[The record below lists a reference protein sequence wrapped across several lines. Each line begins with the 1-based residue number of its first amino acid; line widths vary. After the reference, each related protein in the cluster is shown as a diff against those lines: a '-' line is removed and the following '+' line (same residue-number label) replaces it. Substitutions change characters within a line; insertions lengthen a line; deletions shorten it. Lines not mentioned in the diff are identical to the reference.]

1 MNSTNHAFAIIK
13 ATHTAP
19 HKGPPR
25 VVPATDYAVWDLA
38 KEKFA
43 RKGRYEH

>member
-1 MNSTNHAFAIIK
+1 MNSFAFAIIK

-25 VVPATDYAVWDLA
+25 VIPATDYSDWDEALKLRNHPAV
-38 KEKFA
+38 KEA
-43 RKGRYEH
+43 A